1 MKFSLARGALALSAI
16 MTLASCGGGGDKA
29 TFPINVNVT
38 GVQYPGLVFT
48 TNDQDV
54 AVTPPSDPTK
64 AVDVVFPKEIEY
76 GQLYSVVPKGALYNT
91 ATGTFYGGS
100 TPKHQNCGVSQT
112 YPQNLPTSGTAG
124 QFAKIQMYFVC
135 YINTYQLT
143 AKVTG
148 LKAKNLV
155 LANGSTSQPVPVAA
169 ATDTAGAFTGA
180 DVTVPLNPVA
190 YNTTYGVTVLTQ
202 PDGQTCTIA
211 NGVGIMDDAAEAAGG
226 VSNLVV
232 TCVDNPK

>member
-76 GQLYSVVPKGALYNT
+76 GQVYSVVPKGALYD
-91 ATGTFYGGS
+91 ATSGTFRGGN

-148 LKAKNLV
+148 LKAAGLV
-155 LANGSTSQPVPVAA
+155 FADGSAQPRAA
-169 ATDTAGAFTGA
+169 TPPTDTAGAITGA
-180 DVTVPLNPVA
+180 EFTQTLNPVA
-190 YNTTYGVTVLTQ
+190 YNATYGVTVLTQ
-202 PDGQTCTIA
+202 PTGQTCTVA
-211 NGVGIMDDAAEAAGG
+211 NGVGIMDDAAEATNG

>member
-1 MKFSLARGALALSAI
+1 MKFSLARGALALTAI
-16 MTLASCGGGGDKA
+16 MTLASCGGGGGKA
-29 TFPINVNVT
+29 TFPINVNVA

-54 AVTPPSDPTK
+54 AVAVPADPTK

-76 GQLYSVVPKGALYNT
+76 GQVYSVVPKGALYNT
-91 ATGTFYGGS
+91 STGTFYGGS

-112 YPQNLPTSGTAG
+112 YPDNLPTSGTAG

-135 YINTYQLT
+135 YINTYPLT

-148 LKAKNLV
+148 LKATGLV
-155 LANGSTSQPVPVAA
+155 FANGSSQPI
-169 ATDTAGAFTGA
+169 AGAPPLDAAGAITGA
-180 DVTVPLNPVA
+180 DYTQSLGSVA

-202 PDGQTCTIA
+202 PTGQTCTIA
-211 NGVGIMDDAAEAAGG
+211 NNVGIMDDAAEAANG
-226 VSNLVV
+226 VSNLAV

>member
-1 MKFSLARGALALSAI
+1 MKFSLARGALALTAI

-76 GQLYSVVPKGALYNT
+76 GQVYSVVPKGALYD
-91 ATGTFYGGS
+91 ATSATFRGGN

-135 YINTYQLT
+135 YINTYPVS
-143 AKVTG
+143 AKITG
-148 LKAKNLV
+148 QKAAGLV
-155 LANGSTSQPVPVAA
+155 FANGSSQPVA
-169 ATDTAGAFTGA
+169 ATPPADSAGALTGA
-180 DVTVPLNPVA
+180 DYTQALYPVA
-190 YNTTYGVTVLTQ
+190 YNTTYGITVLTQ
-202 PDGQTCTIA
+202 PTGQTCTVA
-211 NGVGIMDDAAEAAGG
+211 NGVGTMDDAAEATNG
-226 VSNLVV
+226 VSNVVV